1 MSPVRD
7 PWIASPV
14 HLVRGLLIGA
24 AEAIPGV
31 SGGTIALVTGV
42 YETLVSSADHLLRAC
57 RLFVAAPFRRGDLA
71 RADAELRKVAW
82 PAVLPILFGM
92 AVAVVAAA
100 RVIEPLLAEH
110 AQGARAVFAGIILA
124 SVIVP
129 LRMIG
134 QRLGVTDSLLIVV
147 VAAATALLLGFP
159 PVTIADP
166 MLILVA
172 CAAAVAV
179 CALVLPGVSGSFLLL
194 SVGLYTPTIA
204 AVNDRNLTYLLVFA
218 LGALLGLGLFVKALR
233 WLLEHRRR
241 STLTVMAGLMLGSL
255 RALWPWQDADRT
267 LENPTGDV
275 FPIAVLF
282 VLGMAAVLLLLV
294 TDSRIRARQTAA
306 NGSGDEPRAEDANRD
321 ESPLG

>member
-57 RLFVAAPFRRGDLA
+57 RLFVAAPFRRGDLG

-82 PAVLPILFGM
+82 PAVLPILLGM
-92 AVAVVAAA
+92 TVAVVAAA
-100 RVIEPLLAEH
+100 RVIEPLLVEH

-129 LRMIG
+129 LRMID
-134 QRLGVTDSLLIVV
+134 QRLGVTDSLLIIV

-159 PVTIADP
+159 PVTIAEP

-267 LENPTGDV
+267 LATPTGDV
-275 FPIAVLF
+275 FPVAVLF
-282 VLGMAAVLLLLV
+282 VMGMAAVLLLLV
-294 TDSRIRARQTAA
+294 TDSRIRARQTAP